1 DGAVGGVAVAE
12 PPRFSTSPAV
22 HVRRVDN
29 PAGVVDG
36 CCYVDEFHPS
46 GNQLRGGEAADG
58 PSVSE
63 APICGVAPAVGVP
76 VRGDRA
82 GVVLS
87 GAHMRP
93 GCELTHLDRFGG
105 VFVDAGAELA
115 IAAFTPALQV
125 AAHGDPAGV
134 AVACRQLSPVEVG
147 GDGLGAVAVLGVA
160 DPQLAGF
167 VRSPAERLV
176 LFGDGTG
183 MLPAGGDMLPLCEP
197 GDPGEMRDLFQASLV
212 PSPTWPRL
220 LRPQQARNPLDSNR
234 PQVWFSPATSILN
247 D

>member
-160 DPQLAGF
+160 DPSWPAWFAPQQNASCCLVTAQECSLPAVTCF
-167 VRSPAERLV
+167 HCVSPAILEI
-176 LFGDGTG
+176 FGISF
-183 MLPAGGDMLPLCEP
+183 
-197 GDPGEMRDLFQASLV
+197 RSSLV
-212 PSPTWPRL
+212 PAPTWPRL
-220 LRPQQARNPLDSNR
+220 LRPQQARKPLDSNR
-234 PQVWFSPATSILN
+234 
-247 D
+247 